1 MNRKVQEFEDVFETV
16 GGAFGGQADLFGL
29 TGDEVHT
36 DGEGFA
42 VAVSV
47 VVAVVA
53 FQGMAD
59 GVAEIEE
66 HALAFCE
73 FIFFRETGLNAAAA
87 FDNFRKSLLQVYIV
101 LFLFKN
107 GKQLLIFNA
116 GNCVRFE

>member
-1 MNRKVQEFEDVFETV
+1 MNREVQEFEDVFETI
-16 GGAFGGQADLFGL
+16 GGAFGGEADFFGL
-29 TGDEVHT
+29 TGDEIHT
-36 DGEGFA
+36 DGKGFA
-42 VAVSV
+42 VAVS
-47 VVAVVA
+47 AVITVIT

-101 LFLFKN
+101 LCLFKN
-107 GKQLLIFNA
+107 GKQVLIFNA
-116 GNCVRFE
+116 GNCVRFG